1 MSARLLE
8 VVAIEERPP
17 PPGVRG
23 WRIDY
28 PDPGSLVEP
37 AELRL
42 AGWVVPEQ
50 LPLAAV
56 DLVADERLVGRAEVG
71 VERPGVAEA
80 FDGELAASS
89 GFRLASNLVALRS
102 DTEAELVVRVVLGDG
117 KRGDLGTVRLRRQG
131 FDPSGAPTATPL
143 VSVVIPCFNQGH
155 YLAEAIESVL
165 AQTYP
170 ELELI
175 VVDDGSGD
183 NSHEVAARYPGVR
196 RLRQPNS
203 GVAVARNRGLA
214 ESSGDLAVFLD
225 ADDRL
230 LPNALEVGVG
240 ELLANPEAAF
250 AAGRPRDIGR
260 DGAVVREARQ
270 PLVSRDHYLKLL
282 EECFIW
288 SGSSVVYRRAPF
300 EAVGG
305 FNESRTAADDYE
317 LYLKLARSYPV
328 ICHDA
333 MVTEYRRHGSNT
345 TRNPDLVLSSQIQ
358 VLNGQ
363 RRGLRSREERSA
375 RRLGIRN
382 TRIKQGE
389 ALVERIANARRRREW
404 ATVLRGAMTLAR
416 WDRGA
421 FLRYRRRGIG
431 QPGGRFEHLSAGNE
445 P

>member
-1 MSARLLE
+1 LSIRPLE
-8 VVAIEERPP
+8 IVAIDERPP

-23 WRIDY
+23 WRIDH
-28 PDPGSLVEP
+28 PDPGSTVEP
-37 AELRL
+37 ADLRL
-42 AGWVVPEQ
+42 AGWVVPER
-50 LPLAAV
+50 LPVAAI
-56 DLVADERLVGRAEVG
+56 DLVLDERVVGRAEMG
-71 VERPGVAEA
+71 VERPGVAKA
-80 FDGELAASS
+80 FDGAFAASS
-89 GFRLASNLVALRS
+89 GFRLASNLIALRP
-102 DTEAELVVRVVLGDG
+102 EAEMELVLRAVLGDG
-117 KRGDLGTVRLRRQG
+117 RRGDVGSVRLLRRD
-131 FDPSGAPTATPL
+131 FSDAEPESGLPL

-155 YLAEAIESVL
+155 YLGEAIESVL
-165 AQTYP
+165 GQTHS

-175 VVDDGSGD
+175 VVDDGSED
-183 NSHEVAARYPGVR
+183 NSYEVAARYPGVR

-214 ESSGDLAVFLD
+214 ESRGAFAVFLD

-240 ELLANPEAAF
+240 ELLARPEVAF

-260 DGAVVREARQ
+260 NGDVVREAMQ
-270 PLVSRDHYLKLL
+270 PLVTRDHYLKLL

-305 FNESRTAADDYE
+305 FNERRVAADDYE
-317 LYLKLARSYPV
+317 LYLKLARSYSV

-345 TRNPDLVLSSQIQ
+345 TRNAGLILSSQIQ
-358 VLNGQ
+358 VLDGQ
-363 RRGLRSREERSA
+363 RRHLRSGEERAA
-375 RRLGIRN
+375 RRIGIHN

-389 ALVERIANARRRREW
+389 ALVERIANAWRRRERR
-404 ATVLRGAMTLAR
+404 AVLRGLRMLAR
-416 WDRGA
+416 WDPGA

-431 QPGGRFEHLSAGNE
+431 QPGGRFEHLEKE
-445 P
+445 PGL